1 MNANSELIEIKANKD
16 ILSEKLQKSQNLI
29 NTIQAEIK
37 KIKSDILALEEQ
49 ERKINEV
56 IQRGEDELNRGE
68 IIITDH
74 AWKRYFERIL
84 GYDLEEI
91 RRKIIDNVLIQ
102 RKNILGSG
110 VAIANKEGIIFNF
123 INNKVT
129 TISQK

>member
-29 NTIQAEIK
+29 NTIQVEIK

-56 IQRGEDELNRGE
+56 IQRGKDEVNRGE

-110 VAIANKEGIIFNF
+110 VAIANKEGIMFNF